1 MKEVYSMKKGQYF
14 LKDKKCMIYTIE
26 EAYGVGEDPELEPV
40 SETPLWCYTKQ
51 LTQGLTASSGV
62 IYNNNETR
70 LFVFNYN
77 AGIVQDAYIH
87 YASKWYKVTRVDTTD
102 DYLGEMFVYV
112 EDSNDP
118 TRNSGGSGSG
128 GYWGWGEVGS

>member
-1 MKEVYSMKKGQYF
+1 MKKGLYF
-14 LKDKKCMIYTIE
+14 RKDKKCMVYNE
-26 EAYGVGEDPELEPV
+26 DDQPHGVGDPTELIPV
-40 SETPLWCYTKQ
+40 SETSLWCYSKQ
-51 LTQGLTASSGV
+51 LTQGLTAEAGV
-62 IYNNNETR
+62 VYANDETR

-112 EDSNDP
+112 EDSSDP
-118 TRNSGGSGSG
+118 TRSSGSGGSG